1 MTIRSECKCNDTRRI
16 ILSYPN
22 IMHKSIPSNNK
33 HVYPTA
39 LRDGPTNNCF
49 HHSTHLYKEQI
60 ILNTVYA
67 PTTEFYFP
75 HT

>member
-1 MTIRSECKCNDTRRI
+1 MQVQWYAQDNTF
-16 ILSYPN
+16 LSQHYAQKHP
-22 IMHKSIPSNNK
+22 KYNNK

-49 HHSTHLYKEQI
+49 HHSIHLYKEQI
-60 ILNTVYA
+60 ILNAVYA